1 MALMWENKEY
11 EAMWT
16 VLAIWHSSSGD
27 KKLNCP
33 IGLWIK
39 WPMLRQHLSFY
50 SNKYLYIY
58 TYILTDHTYT
68 KSPLAKLWLT
78 TKQRHKQ
85 IQRRARSRMHIYV
98 IRPRHKQHFNLL
110 YRIRKSKDYVYGIW
124 VHKVLGIWKCYY
136 RVKKSLVSCMKP
148 WTEARN
154 NNKYMKSH
162 CKLIYQLILKCEP
175 KSGISCRRQVVH
187 PRPQNAARRISC

>member
-1 MALMWENKEY
+1 MGEQRIRGAVDCAGNLTQLLWWQETELSDWDLNKMADVETAFIILFKQILISWLEY
-11 EAMWT
+11 
-16 VLAIWHSSSGD
+16 
-27 KKLNCP
+27 P
-33 IGLWIK
+33 
-39 WPMLRQHLSFY
+39 
-50 SNKYLYIY
+50 
-58 TYILTDHTYT
+58 YILTDHTHS

-98 IRPRHKQHFNLL
+98 IRPRHQQHFNLL
-110 YRIRKSKDYVYGIW
+110 YRIRKIKDYVYGIW
-124 VHKVLGIWKCYY
+124 VHKVLGIWKCYH
-136 RVKKSLVSCMKP
+136 RVKKSLVSCMKM

-162 CKLIYQLILKCEP
+162 CKLIYQLILRCEP

-187 PRPQNAARRISC
+187 PRPQNVTRRISC